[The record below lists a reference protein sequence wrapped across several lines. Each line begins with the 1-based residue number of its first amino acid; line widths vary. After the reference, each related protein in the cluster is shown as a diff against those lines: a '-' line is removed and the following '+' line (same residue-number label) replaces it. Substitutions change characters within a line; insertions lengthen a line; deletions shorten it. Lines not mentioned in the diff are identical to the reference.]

1 MNYYKDFD
9 FLTADKLIKLA
20 IKEDL
25 GNGDVTALRFI
36 DKKLNSQAV
45 VKVKD
50 YGIIAG
56 LKIFKRIFKHVDP
69 SVKVRL
75 IMKDGD
81 KVKNGDIVAT
91 LKGNTRSLLAAE
103 RLSLNLLQ
111 RMSGIATHTSEMISK
126 LNNPLT
132 KIIDTRKT
140 TPNLRIFEKLAVKIG
155 GGKNHRMGLYDM
167 ILIKDNHIE
176 ANGGIEKLLSKMQR
190 QNNNPELKTEIEVR
204 NIFEF
209 EKVLKHGKGI
219 IDVVLLDNFKI
230 TDLKKAVKMN
240 DGSFEIE
247 VSGNVN
253 PDNIKKYSDIK
264 GIDYIS
270 SGSLTHSVKSLDIS
284 LEFLS

>member
-69 SVKVRL
+69 YVKVRL
-75 IMKDGD
+75 LLKDGD
-81 KVKNGDIVAT
+81 KVKNGVIVAT

>member
-247 VSGNVN
+247 VSG
-253 PDNIKKYSDIK
+253 KRE
-264 GIDYIS
+264 
-270 SGSLTHSVKSLDIS
+270 SGQY
-284 LEFLS
+284 